1 MKPILQAKSIS
12 KIYDMGKARI
22 KAVDNLSLDIYKGDF
37 LAITGKSGS
46 GKSTLM
52 HIIGLLDSPTHG
64 EVILNGKNTKGMDE
78 EELARVRNKEIGFIF
93 QAFNLLP
100 RQSVLDNVIL
110 PMKYCKNIV
119 KDAQQRA
126 LAMLKQVG
134 LEDRVLNKSNELS
147 GGEKQRV
154 AIARALVNEPSII
167 LADEP
172 TGNLDTKNG
181 EEIERILTDLNKKG
195 ITIIIV
201 THDKEL
207 AQICKRQVVIKDGVI
222 VSDNVSGKKE
232 EGQ

>member
-1 MKPILQAKSIS
+1 MKPILQAKGIS
-12 KIYDMGKARI
+12 KIYDMGKVKI
-22 KAVDNLSLDIYKGDF
+22 TAVDNISLDIYEGDF

-64 EVILNGKNTKGMDE
+64 EVILNGKNTKGMNE

-100 RQSVLDNVIL
+100 RQTVLDNVIL
-110 PMKYCKNIV
+110 PMKYSKKSV
-119 KDAQQRA
+119 KDASQRA
-126 LAMLKQVG
+126 LRMLKQVG
-134 LEDRVLNKSNELS
+134 LEDRILNKSNELS

-172 TGNLDTKNG
+172 TGNLDSKNG
-181 EEIERILTDLNKKG
+181 KEVEKILTDLNKKG
-195 ITIIIV
+195 ITVIIV

-207 AQICKRQVVIKDGVI
+207 AQICKRQIVIKDGII
-222 VSDNVSGKKE
+222 VSDEGGHGKEIKK
-232 EGQ
+232 